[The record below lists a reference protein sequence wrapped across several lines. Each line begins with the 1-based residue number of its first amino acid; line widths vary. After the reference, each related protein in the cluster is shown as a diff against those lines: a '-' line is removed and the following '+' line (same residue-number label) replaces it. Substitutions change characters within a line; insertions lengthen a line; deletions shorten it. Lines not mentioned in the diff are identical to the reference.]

1 MRIENFGIPQT
12 RSLQLTPADQIGP
25 LARFFFTVPNLRMI
39 FTRLK
44 GYNFKQE
51 YATET
56 VGGLQS
62 L

>member
-1 MRIENFGIPQT
+1 MRTENFGIPQT

-25 LARFFFTVPNLRMI
+25 LARFCTVPDLRMI

-44 GYNFKQE
+44 GHNFKQE

>member
-1 MRIENFGIPQT
+1 MRTENFGIPQT

-25 LARFFFTVPNLRMI
+25 LAHFFTVPDLRMI